1 MSKHKNSTIC
11 FRTSEDLRNALE
23 KISKEE
29 RRSISSTIKT
39 ILYKYVEG
47 RNELKYVK
55 KDRRNYPRKIVGAP
69 ALVKE
74 FGSGVKKSQAG
85 IVLDISLNGFQIS
98 IPNDNR
104 FKLREDGDGSRISV
118 VFTLPDSKKPINV
131 LCEPKWVNPSD
142 SETKIGAFLVDTD
155 YSSNQALQNYLLN

>member
-1 MSKHKNSTIC
+1 MRKSKNSTIC

-29 RRSISSTIKT
+29 RRSVSSTIKT

-69 ALVKE
+69 ALIKE
-74 FGSGVKKSQAG
+74 FGSKDKTSQSG
-85 IVLDISLNGFQIS
+85 IVLDISLKGFQIS
-98 IPNDNR
+98 IPNDHQ
-104 FKLREDGDGSRISV
+104 FELREDIEGSRISV

-131 LCEPKWVNPSD
+131 LCAPKWINPSD

-155 YSSNQALQNYLLN
+155 YASNQALQNYLLN

>member
-1 MSKHKNSTIC
+1 MSKSKNSTIC

-29 RRSISSTIKT
+29 RRSISSTVKT

-55 KDRRNYPRKIVGAP
+55 KDRRNYPRKHVVAP
-69 ALVKE
+69 ALIKE
-74 FGSGVKKSQAG
+74 FGSEGKISQAG
-85 IVLDISLNGFQIS
+85 TVLDISLNGFQIS
-98 IPNDNR
+98 IPNDYR
-104 FKLREDGDGSRISV
+104 FELREDSEGSRISV

-131 LCEPKWVNPSD
+131 LCVPKWVNPSD
-142 SETKIGAFLVDTD
+142 SETKIGAFFVDTD
-155 YSSNQALQNYLLN
+155 YASNQALQDYLLN